1 MKNKIRILIA
11 DDHKLMRMG
20 LISLF
25 DVQRDMT
32 VVGEAEDGE
41 QAVRLAGELK
51 PDIVIMDLM
60 MPDVDGVAATER
72 ILAAEPTIKVLVLTT
87 STVSDD
93 LAHAL
98 DAGVRGIITKN
109 AEYAKLVAAIRDVA
123 VGKLAVSSEVRHLIE
138 EDPPAPKL
146 TARQSDILHSL
157 TRGLSNPEIAKQF
170 GIGRESVKEH
180 IDSLYAKIGA
190 ANRTEAVAIA
200 FRKHLL
206 KF

>member
-1 MKNKIRILIA
+1 MTKHRILVA
-11 DDHKLMRMG
+11 DDHAIVRTG
-20 LISLF
+20 LVSLLETEP
-25 DVQRDMT
+25 DID
-32 VVGEAEDGE
+32 VVGEACNGKT
-41 QAVRLAGELK
+41 AISMALRLK

-93 LAHAL
+93 LARAL
-98 DAGVRGIITKN
+98 DAGAKGVITKN

-123 VGKLAVSSEVRHLIE
+123 TGKLAVSSEVRHLID

-170 GIGRESVKEH
+170 GISRESVKEH
-180 IDSLYAKIGA
+180 IDGLYAKIGA

>member
-1 MKNKIRILIA
+1 MTKHRIVVA
-11 DDHKLMRMG
+11 DDHAIVRTG
-20 LISLF
+20 LVSLLETEP
-25 DVQRDMT
+25 DID
-32 VVGEAEDGE
+32 VVGEACNGE
-41 QAVRLAGELK
+41 TAISMALRLK
-51 PDIVIMDLM
+51 PDVVIMDLM
-60 MPDVDGVAATER
+60 MPDVDGIAATER
-72 ILAAEPTIKVLVLTT
+72 ILAAEPTIKVLMLTT

-93 LAHAL
+93 LARAL
-98 DAGVRGIITKN
+98 DTGVSGVITKN
-109 AEYAKLVAAIRDVA
+109 AEYAKLVEAIRDVA
-123 VGKLAVSSEVRHLIE
+123 AGKIAVSSEVRRLID

-146 TARQSDILHSL
+146 TARQSDVLHSL
-157 TRGLSNPEIAKQF
+157 TRGLSNQEIAKQF

>member
-1 MKNKIRILIA
+1 MTKHRILVA
-11 DDHKLMRMG
+11 DDHAIVRTG
-20 LISLF
+20 LVSLLETEP
-25 DVQRDMT
+25 DIDL
-32 VVGEAEDGE
+32 VGEACNGE
-41 QAVRLAGELK
+41 TAISMALRLK

-60 MPDVDGVAATER
+60 PDVDGIAATER
-72 ILAAEPTIKVLVLTT
+72 ILSAEPTIKILVLTT

-93 LAHAL
+93 LARAL
-98 DAGVRGIITKN
+98 DAGAKGVITKN

-123 VGKLAVSSEVRHLIE
+123 AGKIAVSSEVKHLID

-146 TARQSDILHSL
+146 TPRQSDVLHSL
-157 TRGLSNPEIAKQF
+157 TRGLSNQEIAKQF
-170 GIGRESVKEH
+170 GISRESVKEH

>member
-1 MKNKIRILIA
+1 MTKHRILVA
-11 DDHKLMRMG
+11 DDHAMVRMG
-20 LISLF
+20 LVSLLETEP
-25 DVQRDMT
+25 DID
-32 VVGEAEDGE
+32 VVGEACNGE
-41 QAVRLAGELK
+41 TAISMALRLK

-60 MPDVDGVAATER
+60 MPDVDGIAATER

-93 LAHAL
+93 LARAL

>member
-1 MKNKIRILIA
+1 MTKHRIVVA
-11 DDHKLMRMG
+11 DDHAIVRTG
-20 LISLF
+20 LVSLLETEP
-25 DVQRDMT
+25 DID
-32 VVGEAEDGE
+32 VVGEACNGE
-41 QAVRLAGELK
+41 TAISMALRLK
-51 PDIVIMDLM
+51 PDVVIMDLM
-60 MPDVDGVAATER
+60 MPDVDGIAATER
-72 ILAAEPTIKVLVLTT
+72 ILAAEPTIKVLMLTT

-93 LAHAL
+93 LARAL
-98 DAGVRGIITKN
+98 DTGVSGVITKN
-109 AEYAKLVAAIRDVA
+109 AEYAKLVEAIRDVA
-123 VGKLAVSSEVRHLIE
+123 AGKIAVSSEVRRLID

-146 TARQSDILHSL
+146 TPRQSDVLHSL
-157 TRGLSNPEIAKQF
+157 TRGLSNQEIAKQF

>member
-1 MKNKIRILIA
+1 MTKHRILVA
-11 DDHKLMRMG
+11 DDHAIVRTG
-20 LISLF
+20 LVSLLETEP
-25 DVQRDMT
+25 DID
-32 VVGEAEDGE
+32 VVGEAYNGE
-41 QAVRLAGELK
+41 TAISMALRLK

>member
-1 MKNKIRILIA
+1 MTKNRILVA
-11 DDHKLMRMG
+11 DDHAIVRTG
-20 LISLF
+20 LVSLLETEP
-25 DVQRDMT
+25 DID
-32 VVGEAEDGE
+32 VVGEACNGE
-41 QAVRLAGELK
+41 TAISMALRLK

-60 MPDVDGVAATER
+60 MPDIDGVAATER
-72 ILAAEPTIKVLVLTT
+72 ILATEPTIKILVLTT

-93 LAHAL
+93 LARAL
-98 DAGVRGIITKN
+98 DAGANGVITKN

-123 VGKLAVSSEVRHLIE
+123 AGKIAVSSEVRHLID

-146 TARQSDILHSL
+146 TPRQSDVLHSL
-157 TRGLSNPEIAKQF
+157 TRGLSNQEIAKQF

>member
-1 MKNKIRILIA
+1 MTKHRILVA
-11 DDHKLMRMG
+11 DDHAIVRTG
-20 LISLF
+20 LVSLLETEP
-25 DVQRDMT
+25 DID
-32 VVGEAEDGE
+32 VVGEACNGE
-41 QAVRLAGELK
+41 TAISMALRLK

-60 MPDVDGVAATER
+60 MPDIDGVAATER

-93 LAHAL
+93 LARAL
-98 DAGVRGIITKN
+98 DAGANGVITKN

-123 VGKLAVSSEVRHLIE
+123 AGKIAVSSEVRHLID

-146 TARQSDILHSL
+146 TPRQSDVLHSL
-157 TRGLSNPEIAKQF
+157 TRGLSNQEIAKQF

>member
-1 MKNKIRILIA
+1 MTKHRILVA
-11 DDHKLMRMG
+11 DDHAIVRTG
-20 LISLF
+20 LVSLLETEP
-25 DVQRDMT
+25 DID
-32 VVGEAEDGE
+32 VVGEACNGE
-41 QAVRLAGELK
+41 TAISLALRLK

-60 MPDVDGVAATER
+60 MPDVDGIAATER
-72 ILAAEPTIKVLVLTT
+72 ILSAEPTIKVLVLTT

-93 LAHAL
+93 LARAL
-98 DAGVRGIITKN
+98 DAGARGVITKN

-123 VGKLAVSSEVRHLIE
+123 AGKIAVSSEVKHLID

-146 TARQSDILHSL
+146 TPRQSDVLHAL
-157 TRGLSNPEIAKQF
+157 TRGLSNQEIAKQF

>member
-1 MKNKIRILIA
+1 MTKHRILVA
-11 DDHKLMRMG
+11 DDHAIVRTG
-20 LISLF
+20 LVSLLETEP
-25 DVQRDMT
+25 DID
-32 VVGEAEDGE
+32 VVGEACNGE
-41 QAVRLAGELK
+41 TAISMALRLK

-60 MPDVDGVAATER
+60 MPDVDGIAATER
-72 ILAAEPTIKVLVLTT
+72 ILAAEPAIKVLVLTT

-93 LAHAL
+93 LARAL
-98 DAGVRGIITKN
+98 DAGAKGIITKN
-109 AEYAKLVAAIRDVA
+109 AEYEKLVAAIRDVA
-123 VGKLAVSSEVRHLIE
+123 AGKLAVSSEVRHLID

-146 TARQSDILHSL
+146 TPRQSDVLHSL
-157 TRGLSNPEIAKQF
+157 TRGLSNQDIAKQF
-170 GIGRESVKEH
+170 GISRESVKVH